1 MKLFKSEKR
10 NGEDPQTKSVT
21 EDNSLIAAIEAV
33 RGAQAAIG
41 RYMKQRAD
49 AHLANT
55 GLQTPMRVLKEVEAK
70 LKSYVKN

>member
-10 NGEDPQTKSVT
+10 NGEDSQTKSVT

-49 AHLANT
+49 AHLANS